1 MGMVSSP
8 DRVPVGLE
16 SVPLGPHRS
25 SHPKRG
31 QCEMWEPGP
40 WGVEWGLAQGGKPRS
55 NPALLDWWPASVS
68 PSARQGWWPEHSEC
82 TGRWHPHGM
91 SPAESGW

>member
-1 MGMVSSP
+1 MVPSL

-25 SHPKRG
+25 SQTKRG

-40 WGVEWGLAQGGKPRS
+40 WEV
-55 NPALLDWWPASVS
+55 
-68 PSARQGWWPEHSEC
+68 
-82 TGRWHPHGM
+82 
-91 SPAESGW
+91 